1 MNGCAALDGFSRLC
15 CLAVKMAK
23 AEISINGYQRAR
35 KQKKSALSHKIQHEE
50 AYMVRTKTW
59 LKI

>member
-1 MNGCAALDGFSRLC
+1 
-15 CLAVKMAK
+15 MAK

-35 KQKKSALSHKIQHEE
+35 KQKKSGLSHKIQHEE